1 MPIIQLLL
9 YLVTVVLCNVH
20 GSLEHEVPRRSFL
33 SRRAIDGTRG
43 RKYFDPEEEGTF
55 DSYGSAGGQYD
66 RYKDKQ
72 DHSDI
77 RMNIPGEPEIDY
89 PAYTTLP
96 QTGFSCEGRSRGY
109 YADEVAGCQV
119 FHVCHD
125 ILVSSF
131 LCPIGSI
138 FSQKL
143 LTCDWWSKVDCSTT
157 RKFIEINHD
166 NHYQEDD
173 DELIR
178 KAYGMM
184 GLQTGTDVASD
195 ELVDPDRGGKII
207 DYITIDST
215 RNDLPVYRNDLPR
228 EKTLPNQF
236 FSTYEEHSERVN
248 PIYPNSFYSKHY
260 FNRPYQDSPIIR
272 IEKIEEEN
280 YREKEPRKY
289 DYQDIQDKLGKRINE
304 FQPSYAPTVPT
315 VTTTTR
321 KLYSPT
327 IPTTNRPS
335 TLVYNRFDQDIESS
349 DHLYTHSQESK
360 SFFTLST
367 LSSFNQNSKG
377 KYNDSNPQS
386 YKNYNEDLDHDHL
399 KDEPSD
405 SYEVVK
411 RIDSVDERLE
421 DSFIGEEYI
430 DDIELKESI
439 GIGRAFNKSS
449 KFRIH
454 VQDSKDNAK
463 DTNED
468 SSLSLDS
475 NRNNLTESIRSNIK
489 PIDQWPT
496 DTTDTLNYAS
506 ILDKSTTPIVEYLSR
521 FKFEGINTEIEES
534 STTLSYKENLTSTET
549 TISLDTKLYSTEN
562 PDLFNNDDFKSETII
577 DSTILQP
584 DIILKPPVITEAK
597 FRINV
602 PDYPSTKTPI
612 FHTSHHTN
620 IYSEVQSTTQIPIDE
635 HLINES
641 TNLSVPWFQQTTDF
655 PATDIEP
662 PFIGFNLK
670 DTVDE
675 IVTQTSRFDTS
686 IQSKKE
692 DENARRNSRQQEE
705 GKFVSELIGISNGDD
720 RAKIATSFKSISN
733 IEDAIELNKSPYEI
747 SVTLNQKNESV
758 PTKDDLISSL
768 IKVHERNNSRLDR
781 LGQVE
786 IVESIESVTESRNS
800 DFPYNDNNKIP
811 FFKDTINFS
820 NNQKKVEG
828 NIGSDRLDQIEIVK
842 SIEGV
847 TESRNGDFPYND
859 NNKIP
864 FVKDTMNLSSNQKE
878 LEGNAGTSNVNALS
892 LLQLM
897 AELLKIDHIPRP
909 FSLNHFQGLKS
920 NVDSNQDQSVLPI
933 TTIKSIDDR
942 LSRENIFE
950 SVNPNSDKKNVM
962 PRLRDILEGI
972 PQSIS
977 KDRVLD
983 ELTNNFDRPLNNVEN
998 RLTISQ
1004 LPQIQRSLDFEESK
1018 EYDNSSTT
1026 SFRKTTT
1033 TTESVKTVVET
1044 EFLPSIGFSF
1054 DTSEGRNKY
1063 IDAIL
1068 SGLLDE
1074 SIHESN
1080 TNKSLNVETTI
1091 DKSSHNDSRSSSA
1104 QI

>member
-20 GSLEHEVPRRSFL
+20 GSLEHEIPRRSFL

-77 RMNIPGEPEIDY
+77 RMNVPGEPEIDY

-157 RKFIEINHD
+157 RKFIETNHD

-215 RNDLPVYRNDLPR
+215 RNDLPIYRNDFPR
-228 EKTLPNQF
+228 EKNLPNQF
-236 FSTYEEHSERVN
+236 FSTYEEHSERTN
-248 PIYPNSFYSKHY
+248 PIYTNSFYNKNY
-260 FNRPYQDSPIIR
+260 FDRAYHDSPIIR
-272 IEKIEEEN
+272 IEKIGEEN
-280 YREKEPRKY
+280 YRERESGRY
-289 DYQDIQDKLGKRINE
+289 DYQDIRDKLGKRINE

-367 LSSFNQNSKG
+367 LSSFNKNSKG
-377 KYNDSNPQS
+377 KYNDSNTQS
-386 YKNYNEDLDHDHL
+386 YKNYNEDQDRDHL
-399 KDEPSD
+399 KEEPSD
-405 SYEVVK
+405 SYEVIK

-430 DDIELKESI
+430 DDIEIKESI
-439 GIGRAFNKSS
+439 GIGRALNGSN

-454 VQDSKDNAK
+454 VEDSKNNAK
-463 DTNED
+463 GTNEN
-468 SSLSLDS
+468 SSLSLNS
-475 NRNNLTESIRSNIK
+475 NRYNLTESIGSNIES
-489 PIDQWPT
+489 IDQLQT
-496 DTTDTLNYAS
+496 DTTDTVNYAS
-506 ILDKSTTPIVEYLSR
+506 ILEKSTTPMIEYLSH
-521 FKFEGINTEIEES
+521 FKHESSNTEIEEP
-534 STTLSYKENLTSTET
+534 STTLSYKENITSTET
-549 TISLDTKLYSTEN
+549 TIPLDTKLYSTEN
-562 PDLFNNDDFKSETII
+562 PGVFSNDEFKSGTII

-612 FHTSHHTN
+612 FHTSYNT
-620 IYSEVQSTTQIPIDE
+620 IYSEMQSTTQIPIDE

-641 TNLSVPWFQQTTDF
+641 TNVSIPWFQHTTDF

-670 DTVDE
+670 DTIDE
-675 IVTQTSRFDTS
+675 IVTQTSRFDTP
-686 IQSKKE
+686 IKTGNE
-692 DENARRNSRQQEE
+692 DDKIRRNSRQQEE
-705 GKFVSELIGISNGDD
+705 AKFVSELIEISGGED
-720 RAKIATSFKSISN
+720 RTNIATNIKSISS
-733 IEDAIELNKSPYEI
+733 IEDAIELNKSPYQI
-747 SVTLNQKNESV
+747 SVTLNTKNESV
-758 PTKDDLISSL
+758 PIKDDLIISL
-768 IKVHERNNSRLDR
+768 IKQHERNNSRPDR
-781 LGQVE
+781 LGQLE
-786 IVESIESVTESRNS
+786 IVKSIEGITDNRNN

-811 FFKDTINFS
+811 FFKDTMNLS
-820 NNQKKVEG
+820 SNQKEIEG
-828 NIGSDRLDQIEIVK
+828 NAGSDKLGQIEIVK

-847 TESRNGDFPYND
+847 TDNRNSDLPYND

-864 FVKDTMNLSSNQKE
+864 FFKDTMILSNNQKE
-878 LEGNAGTSNVNALS
+878 VESNASTSNVNNLS

-909 FSLNHFQGLKS
+909 FSLNHLQGFKS
-920 NVDSNQDQSVLPI
+920 NSDSNWDQSVLPT
-933 TTIKSIDDR
+933 TTIKSIDDS
-942 LSRENIFE
+942 LPKEKIIEN
-950 SVNPNSDKKNVM
+950 VNSNNDKRNVM
-962 PRLRDILEGI
+962 PRLRDILEGT
-972 PQSIS
+972 PRSIT
-977 KDRVLD
+977 KNRVLD

-998 RLTISQ
+998 RLAINSQ

-1018 EYDNSSTT
+1018 EFNNSPKT
-1026 SFRKTTT
+1026 SFRKTTNN
-1033 TTESVKTVVET
+1033 TESVKTVVET

-1054 DTSEGRNKY
+1054 DTSEGRKKY

-1068 SGLLDE
+1068 DGLLDE

-1080 TNKSLNVETTI
+1080 TNKSLNVEMI
-1091 DKSSHNDSRSSSA
+1091 DKSSYNDSRSSLA